1 MRRKQLWAGM
11 LAAVLC
17 IGSLAGCGGN
27 KDDAG
32 NGDTGTVEQTE
43 AKSDD
48 GEDAEAEEADSG
60 DKKVVLWT
68 WGSGQF
74 DLVQERYF
82 ETHPDADWEFE
93 EVVVPAEDYL
103 TKLQQVMRQAEICR
117 IF

>member
-48 GEDAEAEEADSG
+48 GEDAVSLIWFRNG
-60 DKKVVLWT
+60 ILRHTRMRTGNLKKL
-68 WGSGQF
+68 
-74 DLVQERYF
+74 
-82 ETHPDADWEFE
+82 
-93 EVVVPAEDYL
+93 
-103 TKLQQVMRQAEICR
+103 
-117 IF
+117 